1 MSIRSII
8 LFVSIPLLI
17 LLAAVNGALLYF
29 QGKAEMLHGL
39 NDRAL
44 AAAITGAEFLA
55 AGERPE
61 TIASDPL
68 RRRAMTAAAR
78 HIDGLD
84 GHYLIGGDAKPVAL
98 VPAAT
103 PWAIP
108 AWTAPTEPL
117 VLPVARA
124 ADGRRHVVALA
135 PVSPGRFVA
144 ARVDAEPVFA
154 RIDRLLRW
162 IELGIALAAVVGLAA
177 GWYVARRITRELE
190 TSARAMRALEAGAA
204 PGNDE
209 ALSIAEAKDLS
220 AALRLIDANRTAAG
234 DRLERQLRHEDA
246 ARTPSEAW
254 RAWRQSRFA
263 PIATTAAGS
272 AVAVRL
278 FGDAPPGCFF
288 ALCQGDG
295 EATLIVGECE
305 AKNAAYALALALAA
319 RGFFERQLFAQG
331 ADAAL
336 ELGRAAYSITRIE
349 HLAWSEGNPPSN
361 AHLLTLAEP
370 EIAQRAQDYA
380 AIDPAAEPSAM
391 LDAMDILLEPDGLFA
406 AVRRG

>member
-84 GHYLIGGDAKPVAL
+84 GYYLIGGDAKPVAL
-98 VPAAT
+98 VPSAT

-108 AWTAPTEPL
+108 AWSAPAEPV

-124 ADGRRHVVALA
+124 ANGRRHVVALA

-154 RIDRLLRW
+154 RIDGLLHW
-162 IELGIALAAVVGLAA
+162 IELGIALAALIGLAA
-177 GWYVARRITRELE
+177 GWYVARRITRELDA
-190 TSARAMRALEAGAA
+190 SARTMRALETGAS

-209 ALSIAEAKDLS
+209 ALSIAEARDLS
-220 AALRLIDANRTAAG
+220 AALRLIDANRTAAR

-263 PIATTAAGS
+263 PIATTVAGS
-272 AVAVRL
+272 DVAVRL
-278 FGDAPPGCFF
+278 LGDAPPGCFF
-288 ALCQGDG
+288 ALCQGQG
-295 EATLIVGECE
+295 EAALVMGECE
-305 AKNAAYALALALAA
+305 ASTATDALALAIAA
-319 RGFFERQLFAQG
+319 RGFFERQLLVLG

-336 ELGRAAYSITRIE
+336 ELACPAYTIARVE
-349 HLAWSEGNPPSN
+349 HLVWGEASPPS
-361 AHLLTLAEP
+361 AVRLLALADP
-370 EIAQRAQDYA
+370 EVAQRAQDYA
-380 AIDPAAEPSAM
+380 AIDPAAAPSAV
-391 LDAMDILLEPDGLFA
+391 LDAMDGLLKPDGLFA